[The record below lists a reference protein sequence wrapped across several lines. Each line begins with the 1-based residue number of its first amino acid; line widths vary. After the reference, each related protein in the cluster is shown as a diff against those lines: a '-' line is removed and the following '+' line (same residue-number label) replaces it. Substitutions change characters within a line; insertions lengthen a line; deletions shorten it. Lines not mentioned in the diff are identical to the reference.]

1 MPWSSIIAVGDEL
14 LRGFTV
20 DTNSNW
26 LAGRLFSLGYP
37 LKRIEVVGDVED
49 DIVAAI
55 QDHVNRPELV
65 RIFVCGGLG
74 PTPDDRTFQA
84 LARALRRRL
93 VYDRQTGLLM
103 QDLMFSRGV
112 ARTRGTAELNP
123 GNRKMAMVPEGSVI
137 LRNGPGMAPGIAYPL
152 RADRFI
158 FAMPGVPSELRSI
171 FHEWIEPVYVRDGRA
186 PAVAELHYRLAPE
199 SAFAQVMTALE
210 AEYPDVSLGSYPQTE
225 LGRLIIR
232 ASGPDSAQ
240 VQRVLDEIRR
250 RVGRYQ
256 PLEERGDP

>member
-1 MPWSSIIAVGDEL
+1 MGDEL

-37 LKRIEVVGDVED
+37 LKRIEVVGDVEA
-49 DIVAAI
+49 DIVAAV
-55 QDHVNRPELV
+55 QDHMARPELV

-84 LARALRRRL
+84 LARALDRPL
-93 VYDRQTGLLM
+93 VYDQATGAAM
-103 QDLMFSRGV
+103 QNLMFSRGL
-112 ARTRGTAELNP
+112 AKLRGTAELNA

-137 LRNGPGMAPGIAYPL
+137 LRNGPGMAPGVAYPL
-152 RADRFI
+152 GSERFL
-158 FAMPGVPSELRSI
+158 FAMPGVPPELRSL
-171 FHEWIEPVYVRDGRA
+171 FRDWIEPGYLRDGSA
-186 PAVAELHYRLAPE
+186 PAVGELHYHLAPE
-199 SAFAQVMTALE
+199 SAFAEAMLALE
-210 AEYPDVSLGSYPQTE
+210 SEYPEVSLGSYPQTE

-232 ASGPDSAQ
+232 ASGSDSAR
-240 VQRVLDEIRR
+240 VQQVLDEIRR

-256 PLEERGDP
+256 PLA

>member
-1 MPWSSIIAVGDEL
+1 MASSSIIAVGDEL

-55 QDHVNRPELV
+55 QEHVARPELS

-84 LARALRRRL
+84 LARALGRRL
-93 VYDRQTGLLM
+93 VYDPETGRLM
-103 QDLMFSRGV
+103 QNLMFSRGV
-112 ARTRGTAELNP
+112 AKTRGTAELNA
-123 GNRKMAMVPEGSVI
+123 GNRKMAMLPEGSQV

-152 RADRFI
+152 DADRFL
-158 FAMPGVPSELRSI
+158 FALPGVPSELRAV
-171 FHEWIEPVYVRDGRA
+171 FHDWIEPGYLRDGSA
-186 PAVAELHYRLAPE
+186 PTVAELHYRLAPE
-199 SAFAQVMTALE
+199 SAFAQAMLAVE
-210 AEYPDVSLGSYPQTE
+210 REYPDVSVGSYPQAE

-232 ASGPDSAQ
+232 ASGADAAR
-240 VQRVLDEIRR
+240 VQQVLDHIRR
-250 RVGRYQ
+250 QVSRYQ
-256 PLEERGDP
+256 PLD